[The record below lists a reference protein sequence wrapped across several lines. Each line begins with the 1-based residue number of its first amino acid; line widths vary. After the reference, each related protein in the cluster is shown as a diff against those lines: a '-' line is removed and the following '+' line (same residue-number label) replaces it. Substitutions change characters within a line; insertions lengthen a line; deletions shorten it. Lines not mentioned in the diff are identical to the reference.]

1 MRVELREHPA
11 HACRETR
18 MSDGSMEVVQLY
30 NDDGS
35 PVPLLPD
42 QHGIYF
48 QADEKCKFAC
58 VGYCLKA
65 QGKPICLIE
74 HFPEAVAKYI
84 HAEVDRQRG
93 GGTGRLAMIS
103 APMEEASEE
112 VEEEESPLILPTTFI
127 EETEAEAE
135 EVETPVKRSRRSTT

>member
-18 MSDGSMEVVQLY
+18 LPDGTLEVVQLF

-48 QADEKCKFAC
+48 QADDKCTFAC

-65 QGKPICLIE
+65 PGKPVCLIE

-93 GGTGRLAMIS
+93 GGSSRLAMIS
-103 APMEEASEE
+103 AP
-112 VEEEESPLILPTTFI
+112 VEEPQETAEIDDEPSPLILPSGFVADD
-127 EETEAEAE
+127 EEGDE
-135 EVETPVKRSRRSTT
+135 